1 MKSTVPEQV
10 ANQAFIND
18 SRELWN
24 EYQRNALLQRAYRRK
39 YAGSAVDEERQAI
52 RAQADS
58 LQKVEDEISIRID
71 ANTIKRMKQIP
82 VDDIWLEHLKRLAM
96 SAKYTENYPYKDEV
110 IALYEGLTDEE
121 KQTSW
126 AMDTY
131 TYLFPP
137 QVVEVGDEMADAD
150 LYDLEG
156 NVHHLSDFKGKY
168 IMLDFWSR
176 GCGPCIM
183 ALPEM
188 KEVAE
193 MYKDRLTIVSLSID
207 TKKGWE
213 AASKAH
219 EMTWQNLSDLKGSNG
234 LYAKY
239 GVRGIPNYVLIS
251 PEGRIVEKWFG
262 YGKQS
267 LKRKLRRLLN
277 ANEYVMSLG
286 EENGHKVV
294 NFPTVKK
301 SNNDIPEIRQVVLT
315 DTATVLRIR
324 AYYIPKYWIQ
334 IMKNIQ
340 LVADNGTVCPVL
352 RSEGIPLGEKFYMPE
367 SGEADYTLYFAPLP
381 EGTHSF
387 DMVEPGDSNSDRV
400 EGISLTLE

>member
-1 MKSTVPEQV
+1 
-10 ANQAFIND
+10 
-18 SRELWN
+18 
-24 EYQRNALLQRAYRRK
+24 
-39 YAGSAVDEERQAI
+39 
-52 RAQADS
+52 
-58 LQKVEDEISIRID
+58 
-71 ANTIKRMKQIP
+71 
-82 VDDIWLEHLKRLAM
+82 
-96 SAKYTENYPYKDEV
+96 
-110 IALYEGLTDEE
+110 
-121 KQTSW
+121 
-126 AMDTY
+126 
-131 TYLFPP
+131 
-137 QVVEVGDEMADAD
+137 
-150 LYDLEG
+150 
-156 NVHHLSDFKGKY
+156 
-168 IMLDFWSR
+168 
-176 GCGPCIM
+176 M